1 MDSSLSVHAQKTGHE
16 KSEEMAR
23 REGDGRREGVMR
35 GARVAAA
42 AAMASFSKVN
52 RVLATLSFSGPNLEA
67 NLKRSRRSHSCSL
80 AKKRGPREHPY
91 MTSVLREI
99 RGVSPK
105 EDVVRKVA

>member
-42 AAMASFSKVN
+42 AMASFSKVN

-67 NLKRSRRSHSCSL
+67 NFEALAPLALMLARQEKR
-80 AKKRGPREHPY
+80 A
-91 MTSVLREI
+91 
-99 RGVSPK
+99 
-105 EDVVRKVA
+105 